1 MLRVKLCL
9 KLLIVQFDY
18 AMLKAMECL
27 KPTMLKAKKWLKV
40 TKMLEAMKR
49 LKVRN
54 FANNNL
60 YKQCT
65 FINIGF
71 QLKG

>member
-9 KLLIVQFDY
+9 KILIVQFDNEVF
-18 AMLKAMECL
+18 KAMECL
-27 KPTMLKAKKWLKV
+27 KLNMLKAKKWLKV

-54 FANNNL
+54 FANNN
-60 YKQCT
+60 
-65 FINIGF
+65 
-71 QLKG
+71 